1 MHFFAT
7 RKSLQFP
14 VFFLFIF
21 LLTACSDSPDSK
33 KQDQKKPPAIEG
45 LIIRKQP
52 IQNNFVVSGNLL
64 PMEEAVLMPETS
76 GRIIMLHLPEGTRV
90 SKGTLLVKLFDGD
103 LQAQLQKLNAQLK
116 NAQATRERQENL
128 VKLNGISENDYQ
140 QSVTQVA
147 SLEAD
152 IAAVNA
158 QISKTEIRAPFDG
171 TIGLKNVSEGAYVSP
186 GTAIASIRADQQ
198 LKLDFSIP
206 ETYAELIEKGTAVN
220 FSLGNDTMVYH
231 AEVMATEGGIDGSD
245 LNLHVRALVKEKNAR
260 LIPGT
265 SVTVNV
271 ALRSNSNAILV
282 PSETIIPQARY
293 KNVIVCRNGK
303 AVYSNVKTGI
313 RLPADVEIL
322 SGLSEGDTIVV
333 TGIQYIRPG
342 TPLRF
347 SSIRGK

>member
-7 RKSLQFP
+7 RKSLQFS
-14 VFFLFIF
+14 VFFPILFF
-21 LLTACSDSPDSK
+21 LVACSDSPDSR

-52 IQNNFVVSGNLL
+52 IRNNFVVSGNLL
-64 PMEEAVLMPETS
+64 PMDEAVLMPETS
-76 GRIIMLHLPEGTRV
+76 GRIVMLHLPEGTRV
-90 SKGTLLVKLFDGD
+90 NKGTLLVKLFDGD

-116 NAQATRERQENL
+116 NARATRERQENL
-128 VKLNGISENDYQ
+128 VKLNGISENDYE

-171 TIGLKNVSEGAYVSP
+171 TIGLKKVSEGAYVSP

-206 ETYAELIEKGTAVN
+206 ETYASLVSKGLEVS
-220 FSLGNDTMVYH
+220 FSLDGDTMLYH
-231 AEVMATEGGIDGSD
+231 ADVLATEEGIDGSD
-245 LNLHVRALVKEKNAR
+245 LNLHVRALMKEKNTH
-260 LIPGT
+260 LMPGS

-271 ALRSNSNAILV
+271 NLSSNNDAIVV
-282 PSETIIPQARY
+282 PTETVIPQARF
-293 KNVIVCRNGK
+293 KNIIVCRNGK
-303 AVYSNVKTGI
+303 AEYVKVKTGI
-313 RLPADVEIL
+313 RLPADVEII
-322 SGLSEGDTIVV
+322 SGLNEGDTIVA
-333 TGIQYIRPG
+333 TGIQFIRPG
-342 TPLRF
+342 TPLKF